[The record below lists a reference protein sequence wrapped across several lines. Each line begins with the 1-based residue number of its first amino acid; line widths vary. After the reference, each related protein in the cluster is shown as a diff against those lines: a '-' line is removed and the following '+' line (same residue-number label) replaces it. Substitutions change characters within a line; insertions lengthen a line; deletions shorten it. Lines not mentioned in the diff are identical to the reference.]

1 MLTKTKWVI
10 DKAHSE
16 IGFKVRHL
24 MITNVKGVFKEY
36 KASIYTTGE
45 DFLTAEIDFWMD
57 PSSIDTRDE
66 SRDKHLRSADF
77 FDTENHKE
85 VTFTGNTVEAENKKG
100 MYELWG
106 NLTIRGITKKI
117 KLDVEMEG
125 LATDPTGKRKA
136 GFLISGKISRKD
148 WHIEWNAPLET
159 GGVLVADT
167 IEINCEVQVTP
178 EEVIEDDVE
187 NG

>member
-24 MITNVKGVFKEY
+24 MITNVKGIFKEY

-57 PSSIDTRDE
+57 PSSIETRDE
-66 SRDKHLRSADF
+66 SRDKHLRSIDF
-77 FDTENHKE
+77 FDTDHFKE
-85 VTFTGNTVEAENKKG
+85 ITFTGNTVESEDKKG
-100 MYELWG
+100 LYELWG

-117 KLDVEMEG
+117 KLEVEMEG
-125 LATDPTGKRKA
+125 LATDLEGKRKA
-136 GFLISGKISRKD
+136 GFIINGKISRKD
-148 WHIEWNAPLET
+148 WNIQWNAPLET
-159 GGVLVADT
+159 GGVLVGDK
-167 IEINCEVQVTP
+167 IEIYCEVQLTP
-178 EEVIEDDVE
+178 EEVVEDDVDDK
-187 NG
+187 